1 MKKTIATFIVI
12 VIAVASLHAVRVMQQ
27 SYITGK
33 VSPVDAA
40 GVVVAINGTDSI
52 KIKPSDGGFS
62 FIVAPGT
69 WTIWIDAKR
78 PYKSSVIDANV
89 TEGQTTRLGEIKLI
103 Q

>member
-1 MKKTIATFIVI
+1 MKKTFITFIVI

-33 VSPVDAA
+33 ILPVDAA
-40 GVVVAINGTDSI
+40 GIVVAINGTDSI
-52 KIKPSDGGFS
+52 KVKPSEGGFS

-69 WTIWIDAKR
+69 WTIWVDAKR
-78 PYKSSVIDANV
+78 PYKCSSINANV
-89 TEGQTTRLGEIKLI
+89 AEGQTTRLGEIKLI